1 MTILDKI
8 LTEKAKEIIGLINIP
23 LLEGSQKSVPTFKS
37 KVASSPNMNIIAEI
51 KRSSP
56 SKGAIDMEVDPI
68 EQAKQ
73 YEKSGAAAISVLTD
87 ETFFNGSM
95 KDLQAVRCAVD
106 IPVLCKDFMIDTIQ
120 IDHAK
125 AAGANI
131 ILLIVAAL
139 SDEQFKKLYNYAR
152 TLELEILVEVHNE
165 EEMKRALEVNPE
177 IIGINNRNLK
187 TFEVDLKITEELA
200 HMVTNPE
207 TILISES
214 GMKTNHDVKRV
225 ADVGAAA
232 ILVGETLM
240 RSANVEETFGQLQIP
255 LPIKGEKINAR

>member
-8 LTEKAKEIIGLINIP
+8 LAEKAKEIVELINIP
-23 LLEGSQKSVPTFKS
+23 LLEGDKKSVPTFKS
-37 KVASSPNMNIIAEI
+37 KVTSSFNMNIIAEI

-56 SKGAIDMEVDPI
+56 SKGAIHMEVDPI

-73 YEKSGAAAISVLTD
+73 YEDSGAAAISVLTD
-87 ETFFNGSM
+87 GPFFNGSM
-95 KDLQAVRCAVD
+95 KDLQAVRKAVN
-106 IPVLCKDFMIDTIQ
+106 IPILCKDFMIDTIQ

-139 SDEQFKKLYNYAR
+139 PDEQFKKLYDYAR
-152 TLELEILVEVHNE
+152 SLELEILVEVHNE

-187 TFEVDLKITEELA
+187 TFEVDLKTTEELA
-200 HMVTNPE
+200 RMVTNPE

-214 GMKTNHDVKRV
+214 GMKTKQDAARV
-225 ADVGAAA
+225 AGVGAVA

-240 RSANVEETFGQLQIP
+240 QSANVQESFDQLQVP
-255 LPIKGEKINAR
+255 LAVKGAK

>member
-8 LTEKAKEIIGLINIP
+8 LAEKAKEIVELINIP
-23 LLEGSQKSVPTFKS
+23 LLEGDKKSVPTFKS
-37 KVASSPNMNIIAEI
+37 KVTSSFNMNIIAEI

-56 SKGAIDMEVDPI
+56 SKGAIHMEVNPI

-73 YEKSGAAAISVLTD
+73 YEDSGAAAISVLTD
-87 ETFFNGSM
+87 GPFFNGSM
-95 KDLQAVRCAVD
+95 KDLQAVRKAVN
-106 IPVLCKDFMIDTIQ
+106 IPILCKDFMIDTIQ

-139 SDEQFKKLYNYAR
+139 PDEQFKKLYDYAR
-152 TLELEILVEVHNE
+152 SLELEVLVEVHNE

-187 TFEVDLKITEELA
+187 TFEVDLKTTEELA
-200 HMVTNPE
+200 RMVTNPE

-214 GMKTNHDVKRV
+214 GMKTKQDAARV
-225 ADVGAAA
+225 AGVGAVA

-240 RSANVEETFGQLQIP
+240 QSANVQESFDQLQVP
-255 LPIKGEKINAR
+255 LAVKGAK

>member
-8 LTEKAKEIIGLINIP
+8 LAEKAKEIVELLHVP
-23 LLEGSQKSVPTFKS
+23 LLKTEEKNVPTFKS
-37 KVASSPNMNIIAEI
+37 KITSASKMSIIAEI

-56 SKGAIDMEVDPI
+56 SKGAIHMGVDPI

-73 YEKSGAAAISVLTD
+73 YEKYGAAAISVLTD
-87 ETFFNGSM
+87 KTFFNGSLL
-95 KDLQAVRCAVD
+95 DLHEVRKAVNLP
-106 IPVLCKDFMIDTIQ
+106 ILCKDFIIDTLQ

-125 AAGANI
+125 AAGANM

-139 SDEQFKKLYNYAR
+139 SDEQFEILYDYAR
-152 TLELEILVEVHNE
+152 SLNLEVLVEVHNA
-165 EEMKRALEVNPE
+165 EEMKRALKVNPE

-187 TFEVDLKITEELA
+187 TFEVDIKATEELA
-200 HMVTNPE
+200 TMVTNPE

-214 GMKTNHDVKRV
+214 GMKGREDAVRAAN
-225 ADVGAAA
+225 AGAAA

-240 RSANVEETFGQLQIP
+240 QSADLENTFEQLQ
-255 LPIKGEKINAR
+255 LPFAVKEAK

>member
-8 LTEKAKEIIGLINIP
+8 LAEKAKEIVGLLHKP
-23 LLEGSQKSVPTFKS
+23 LLEMEEKSVSTFKS
-37 KVASSPNMNIIAEI
+37 NIAASSNMNIIAEI

-56 SKGAIDMEVDPI
+56 SKGAIDMEVDPV

-73 YEKSGAAAISVLTD
+73 YEKNGAAAVSVLTD
-87 ETFFNGSM
+87 ETFFNGSLE
-95 KDLQAVRCAVD
+95 DLHAVRKAVNLP
-106 IPVLCKDFMIDTIQ
+106 ILCKDFIIDTLQ

-139 SDEQFKKLYNYAR
+139 TDKQFKILYDYAKA
-152 TLELEILVEVHNE
+152 LDLEILVEVHNA
-165 EEMKRALEVNPE
+165 EEMKRALEVKPE

-187 TFEVDLKITEELA
+187 TFEVDVKTTEELA
-200 HMVTNPE
+200 RMVTNPE

-214 GMKTNHDVKRV
+214 GMKTRGDVERV
-225 ADVGAAA
+225 ADAGAHA

-240 RSANVEETFGQLQIP
+240 RSANLRETFEALRIP
-255 LPIKGEKINAR
+255 LGVKGAK

>member
-8 LTEKAKEIIGLINIP
+8 LTEKAKEIVQLINVP
-23 LLEGSQKSVPTFKS
+23 LLEGNKKSVPTFKS
-37 KVASSPNMNIIAEI
+37 IVASSSNMNIIAEI

-56 SKGAIDMEVDPI
+56 SKGAIDMDVNPV

-73 YEKSGAAAISVLTD
+73 YEESGAAAISVLTD
-87 ETFFNGSM
+87 KPFFNGSM
-95 KDLQAVRCAVD
+95 KDLQAVRKAVD
-106 IPVLCKDFMIDTIQ
+106 LPILCKDFIIDSIQ

-139 SDEQFKKLYNYAR
+139 SDEQFKKLYNYA
-152 TLELEILVEVHNE
+152 TELDLEVLIEVHNE
-165 EEMKRALEVNPE
+165 EEMTRALEMNPE

-187 TFEVDLKITEELA
+187 TFEIDLQTTEKLA
-200 HMVTNPE
+200 AMIKNPE

-214 GMKTNHDVKRV
+214 GMKTTKDVQR
-225 ADVGAAA
+225 AANAGANAV
-232 ILVGETLM
+232 LVGETFM
-240 RSANVEETFGQLQIP
+240 RADNVEETFKAFQIP
-255 LPIKGEKINAR
+255 LPVGAKINAC

>member
-8 LTEKAKEIIGLINIP
+8 LAEKAKEIVQLINVP
-23 LLEGSQKSVPTFKS
+23 LLETPKRLVPTFKS
-37 KVASSPNMNIIAEI
+37 TVASSSNMNVIAEI

-56 SKGAIDMEVDPI
+56 SKGAIHMEVDPI

-73 YEKSGAAAISVLTD
+73 YEKNGAAAISVLTD
-87 ETFFNGSM
+87 ETFFNGSL
-95 KDLQAVRCAVD
+95 KDLQAVREAVN
-106 IPVLCKDFMIDTIQ
+106 IPILCKDFVIDTLQ

-139 SDEQFKKLYNYAR
+139 SDDQFKLLYDYALSLD
-152 TLELEILVEVHNE
+152 LEVLVEVHNE
-165 EEMKRALEVNPE
+165 AEMNQALKVNPG
-177 IIGINNRNLK
+177 IIGINNRDLK
-187 TFEVDLKITEELA
+187 TFKVDIKTTEELSY
-200 HMVTNPE
+200 MVTNPD

-214 GMKTNHDVKRV
+214 GMKTGKDAER
-225 ADVGAAA
+225 AAAVGADA

-240 RSANVEETFGQLQIP
+240 LSTNLQETFEALQVP
-255 LPIKGEKINAR
+255 LGIKEVN

>member
-8 LTEKAKEIIGLINIP
+8 LTEKAKEIVQLINVP
-23 LLEGSQKSVPTFKS
+23 LLEGSKKSVPTFKS
-37 KVASSPNMNIIAEI
+37 IVASSPNMNIIAEI

-95 KDLQAVRCAVD
+95 KDLQAVRGAVN

-139 SDEQFKKLYNYAR
+139 SGEQFKKLYNYAS
-152 TLELEILVEVHNE
+152 TLGLEILVEVHNE

-200 HMVTNPE
+200 RMVTNPE

-214 GMKTNHDVKRV
+214 GMKTNQDVKRV

-240 RSANVEETFGQLQIP
+240 RSANVEETFGQLQMP
-255 LPIKGEKINAR
+255 LPAKGEKINAR

>member
-8 LTEKAKEIIGLINIP
+8 LAEKAKEIVDLINIP
-23 LLEGSQKSVPTFKS
+23 LLEGTNKSVPTFKS
-37 KVASSPNMNIIAEI
+37 KIASSSNMNIIAEI

-56 SKGAIDMEVDPI
+56 SKGAIHMEVDPI

-73 YEKSGAAAISVLTD
+73 YEESGAAAISVLTD
-87 ETFFNGSM
+87 GPFFNGSM
-95 KDLQAVRCAVD
+95 KDLQAVRKAVN
-106 IPVLCKDFMIDTIQ
+106 IPILCKDFMIDTIQ

-139 SDEQFKKLYNYAR
+139 SDKQFKKLYDYAI
-152 TLELEILVEVHNE
+152 TLELEVLVEVHNE

-187 TFEVDLKITEELA
+187 TFEVDLKTTEELA
-200 HMVTNPE
+200 RMVTNPE

-214 GMKTNHDVKRV
+214 GMKTNQDVERV
-225 ADVGAAA
+225 ADVGAVA

-240 RSANVEETFGQLQIP
+240 LSANVQETFGQLQVP
-255 LPIKGEKINAR
+255 LAVKGAK

>member
-8 LTEKAKEIIGLINIP
+8 LAEKAKEIVELINIP
-23 LLEGSQKSVPTFKS
+23 LLEGAKKSIPTFKS
-37 KVASSPNMNIIAEI
+37 KVTSSSNMNIIAEI

-73 YEKSGAAAISVLTD
+73 YENSGAVAISVLTD
-87 ETFFNGSM
+87 GPFFNGSM
-95 KDLQAVRCAVD
+95 KDLQAVRKAVN
-106 IPVLCKDFMIDTIQ
+106 IPILCKDFMIDTIQ

-139 SDEQFKKLYNYAR
+139 SDEQFKKLYDYAR
-152 TLELEILVEVHNE
+152 SLELEILVEVHNE

-187 TFEVDLKITEELA
+187 TFEVDLKTTEELA
-200 HMVTNPE
+200 RMVTNPE

-214 GMKTNHDVKRV
+214 GMKTKQDAARV
-225 ADVGAAA
+225 ASVGAVA

-240 RSANVEETFGQLQIP
+240 QSANVQESFDQLQVP
-255 LPIKGEKINAR
+255 LAVKGAK